1 MSPSSKRRS
10 FSSWSAE
17 EKVSTSSRIGPGE
30 LVSAFLLLVILST
43 GVLILGGV
51 RLWTHL
57 PMLVAVA
64 VLLLVQGMRLAARPP
79 PGALRRID
87 VIDLSVILFLLYAVV
102 RWLTSPTEYFSR
114 IEVMQVAA
122 IAVVFLTCR
131 HGLKS
136 RRVGLVF
143 LFLLVTLGVFEVGF
157 GYYLHQNPD
166 WFPFGPT
173 ERLQLHYAPRWI
185 GTYGNPNHYASFL
198 VMACGGALALG
209 CFSKLPWPLRIILFY
224 VAGMMVIGLMN
235 SGSRG
240 GWVSAVAAI
249 IGLTIFAVRNGTVR
263 WWIPVMGAAGLL
275 LVAGTLFSLSPE
287 VQDRVADIKDRIH
300 QGVFDIDVRLELA
313 RDALRIAHDHPLFGT
328 GPGTFTF
335 VHPRYQSSTFAYKA
349 VLTHD
354 DYLNCLDDY
363 GVIGFGVAL
372 VFVIAVTR
380 KWFTPL
386 RAHSRWQD
394 RVMVAVGFT
403 AWSALLAHSLLDFN
417 LHVTANAFMFFTLV
431 GLGLGRMSRDEEE
444 GQARGTL
451 PLAPLGRSL
460 GWALMLLSL
469 LYGFQAG
476 RTALGDIAFE
486 KAFASALIVSPEAS
500 IRAAEDALKYDPDN
514 AQDLVFLGD
523 LYRYQASQQDD
534 IEARVSLGQKA
545 LDVYQR
551 AYLANSIDDN
561 IQARQAM
568 TYDVM
573 RRYTEAFFNYKM
585 AVAAE
590 PYNGE
595 FWYWLGNHYWQRGM
609 LAKAEEAYLISQK
622 CPHGGEASVQAEQD
636 LRSLPDMQDVPM
648 PAPDANP
655 LQPGPVHVVGEHP
668 PTVP

>member
-1 MSPSSKRRS
+1 MSSSAKRRS
-10 FSSWSAE
+10 SSSWPAGGGT
-17 EKVSTSSRIGPGE
+17 STSTGGGLGE
-30 LVSAFLLLVILST
+30 FVSAVLLIVILST
-43 GVLILGGV
+43 GALILGGV

-57 PMLVAVA
+57 PLLVLVSI
-64 VLLLVQGMRLAARPP
+64 LLLIQGVRLAAKPS
-79 PGALRRID
+79 PGAHRRVD
-87 VIDLSVILFLLYAVV
+87 VIDLSVILFLLYAVA

-122 IAVVFLTCR
+122 CAVVFLTCR
-131 HGLKS
+131 HGLRS
-136 RRVGLVF
+136 RTTGLVF
-143 LFLLVTLGVFEVGF
+143 LFLLVGLGVFQAGF
-157 GYYLHQNPD
+157 GYYLHLNPD

-198 VMACGGALALG
+198 IMASGAALALG
-209 CFSKLPWPLRIILFY
+209 CFSKLPWPARIILFY
-224 VAGMMVIGLMN
+224 VTGMMLIGVMN

-240 GWVSAVAAI
+240 GWISAVAATL
-249 IGLTIFAVRNGTVR
+249 GLTIFALRNRTVR
-263 WWIPVMGAAGLL
+263 WWLPVAGAAGLL
-275 LVAGTLFSLSPE
+275 LAAGILFSLSPE
-287 VQDRVADIKDRIH
+287 VQDRVADIEDRVH
-300 QGVFDIDVRLELA
+300 AGLFDIDVRVELA
-313 RDALRIAHDHPLFGT
+313 RDALHIARDHPVFGT

-363 GVIGFGVAL
+363 GVIGFGLAL

-386 RAHSRWQD
+386 RSSSRWQD
-394 RVMVAVGFT
+394 RVVVAAGFA
-403 AWSALLAHSLLDFN
+403 AWSALLVHSLFDFN
-417 LHVTANAFMFFTLV
+417 LHVTANAFMLFALA
-431 GLGLGRMSRDEEE
+431 GLGLGRLSRDEEAPA
-444 GQARGTL
+444 GSTV

-469 LYGFQAG
+469 LYGFEAV
-476 RTALGDIAFE
+476 RTALSDLAFE
-486 KAFASALIVSPEAS
+486 HAFADALDAPAEQS
-500 IRAAEDALKYDPDN
+500 IREAEEALRYDPGN

-534 IEARVSLGQKA
+534 IEDRIGLGQKA
-545 LDVYQR
+545 LDAYQR
-551 AYLANSIDDN
+551 AFLANTIDDN

-573 RRYTEAFFNYKM
+573 RRYTEAFLNYKE
-585 AVAAE
+585 AVEAE

-595 FWYWLGNHYWQRGM
+595 YWYWLGNHYWQRGM
-609 LAKAEEAYLISQK
+609 LAKAEEAYLLSQK

-636 LRSLPDMQDVPM
+636 LRGLPTMQDVPL
-648 PAPDANP
+648 PAPGANP
-655 LQPGPVHVVGEHP
+655 LTPQPVPVVGEHP
-668 PTVP
+668 PTTP